1 MCALRGIGCQ
11 ILGGSA
17 IDELGRVGA
26 VVESPCAVAVPVC
39 GLAAGTLWLWA
50 RDDMAGAVDVLF
62 VDEAGQMSLAN
73 VLAVS
78 QAADSLV
85 LLGDLQQLDQPQQGT
100 HPRGTAA
107 SALKHLVG
115 GATLEADRGLFLEE
129 TWRLH
134 PEVCAFTSELY
145 YEGKLTSVAQTHGQ
159 RVDGPEPF
167 NGVGLRFVP
176 VAHSGNSSESAEE
189 VQVVREFVD
198 ALLAARPSRTRRGGW
213 SSCSTRI
220 G

>member
-1 MCALRGIGCQ
+1 LSTKVPSFVDTATRQ
-11 ILGGSA
+11 ILCDCRKKSRFHFSTQESQKTGSF
-17 IDELGRVGA
+17 L
-26 VVESPCAVAVPVC
+26 
-39 GLAAGTLWLWA
+39 
-50 RDDMAGAVDVLF
+50 
-62 VDEAGQMSLAN
+62 
-73 VLAVS
+73 
-78 QAADSLV
+78 LV
-85 LLGDLQQLDQPQQGT
+85 LLGDPQQLDQPQQGT
-100 HPRGTAA
+100 HPPGTAA
-107 SALKHLVG
+107 SALEHLVG

-159 RVDGPEPF
+159 RVDGPAPF
-167 NGVGLRFVP
+167 DGVGLRFVP